1 MLPIATAFDSVS
13 NSCSEA
19 ISVQFEE
26 TQFWTYAQLQRS
38 SRQIAQGLGAHVGP
52 GQPVAVLLPRSP
64 AQIAAIIAILR
75 LGAVYVPINP
85 DLPQGRIE
93 QLLAQ
98 LTDPLVLCLQGQKAP
113 VLQDGGQAW
122 LTVNSQ
128 EKSIHVIPNKTASRD
143 LRDIGEEVHVEDV
156 AAVLFTSGS
165 TGLPKGVLL
174 THQNLLWPAQ
184 TVASQMQITP
194 ASRMLQFSQ
203 CSFDAH
209 LIDIL
214 STILYGG
221 CLLQV
226 SQDNLVSDLNGWI
239 RRMNPNTAHFTPS
252 TISLL
257 DPSRVPSIKKLVVSG
272 EPVSRDLVNRWA
284 NRVHLVNLYGPCEA
298 SSITFKILHPGD
310 DFNSVGKAASY
321 ASIAIVD
328 TTGAEQPAGVS
339 GELAVKGGTVFR
351 GYCNFASQNRFLDT
365 VQRLDGPDRG
375 PWYLTGD
382 RAYVDQSGEFYL
394 LGRND
399 DQVKINGQRVELGEI
414 EHAIQHHVG
423 RVIVRAHSVDG
434 HTRLFALVSTA
445 KALGAPDKE
454 IQLEN
459 SAHRVQKTVVAVCRG
474 LFPAYMVPR
483 VLVVEALPQS
493 RNGKIDLHKIKLFLE
508 NLYEH
513 EQEPKLTVQ
522 QIDDMEEQIQR
533 LVYRRLLQQV
543 PKNDSL
549 FNWGFTSL
557 DAMFLAQSLFDA
569 TSCQISFRQ
578 ILEAPRIIDIA
589 RFCRGGSPTAA
600 AAPLPPPCLAGECF
614 TPTIGQESMMNA
626 CMVFGNQMHILTFA
640 YEVDSA
646 ELDPSLLLQCVQAT
660 YDRHEA
666 FNTAYEH
673 EFDALPSA
681 RARVYAKGS
690 LPDRTVFHPWAKS
703 ENCSLDEKKADIFLR
718 ELNRDADMDLMKD
731 SPAWTALYQL
741 TPQAD
746 KWLVVFKFHHLV
758 IDELSF
764 DIFLSEVQGLYSSG
778 CKKQL
783 PPPVTQYSQFA
794 QVLRKHGEEKTA
806 HDLSWW
812 KSLGKSFRPSTLFAE
827 HHGMSNSLL
836 SLASEIS
843 WHDLP
848 DSAVTNLL
856 KHSGNST
863 SMFISWL
870 AFTQVFLS
878 RMTDKEKYL
887 LGVPTSHRTIDR
899 RFTTVVG
906 YCVSLVVVPVSV
918 KPERTI
924 ARHIAEMSKLYWE
937 CVEHQQSV
945 EDVLRC
951 FAATEGGGQHASLN
965 VQFAFHERNVT
976 QTVHEDVSLI
986 WQEVQAPSRGS
997 HYDLIIHV
1005 DVSSHPRRVGFEYR
1019 TEVLNG
1025 NAIIEWAA
1033 TFENLLGSI
1042 DTAVDLRD
1050 SDVTSSAVSVLDP
1063 STGITKAQTDFS
1075 PALQKPID
1083 TTTPKSQVIPG
1094 IKLDSSVTNAGLD
1107 VATVEDVLQM
1117 AAVVGSDVE
1126 SIYAPTAMQL
1136 SMLLQASFSP
1146 STYNLTLVLHLKG
1159 RIDVQLLEKA
1169 WDNVV
1174 AAHPA
1179 LRTVFYGIDHESLP
1193 YVGVELKPGIRVPV
1207 FNFVDQSATTS
1218 SKLSNLLDSEQN
1230 ALHEARNGLL
1240 HRLLL
1245 VRAADDQYTLVF
1257 TMHHAIIDGWSLRRL
1272 MADLRA
1278 AYANEKVAA
1287 GSSIPALLAEKS
1299 VLDKNVART
1308 FWTQYLATA
1317 KGPDVVK
1324 SDVDAGDQLTPEI
1337 KVIQPRQPSR
1347 VTPSALSGVGRKFG
1361 VTSFTVVQALLGMVL
1376 PRTNQKKSKIFWTTS
1391 SGRADLTGDVDAIGN
1406 FLTSIPCVVNVENDV
1421 SIESWLKQTQTGFQ
1435 KSLEY
1440 DYLPT
1445 PDILKCL
1452 PGTQTQVDTLLIF
1465 ENHPGEGLHGLAED
1479 IRITKVEGQEYS
1491 DVPLTIIVQPNQE
1504 SVTLTAKVDQ
1514 NRVHSGLAQRILD
1527 RLQGACEELCSAAT
1541 TSHTLES
1548 LAAHSNDYLERSAA
1562 LSGNLEI
1569 QQQPLPSEHLVSLFT
1584 EAAKAHPN
1592 CVALSTVSSQITFAE
1607 LDYLTAKVARKL
1619 RQASGNR
1626 PGVVTLF
1633 LDRGTTM
1640 IIAMIAALRA
1650 GMTYCPLE
1658 YDAPPT
1664 RLDLQTRQINASMVI
1679 SDHRGFC
1686 RLGTSFYQGLQTL
1699 DIDQAL
1705 QSPVND
1711 LSVVLSAIS
1720 PETLAYIMFTSGT
1733 TSEPKACSLSHGAVA
1748 QYVRQAVVRYGFKPG
1763 SRVLLCANYVFDA
1776 SVTDIFGCLSSGATI
1791 CQVPEDSLRS
1801 DLAMCINTLRI
1812 DSLHVTPSMLT
1823 LLTPSSV
1830 PTLRTVILGGE
1841 IITPD
1846 LVEQW
1851 AECVDLYGSYGPTE
1865 TAVQVLIHR
1874 ARRGTCV
1881 AYDAL
1886 PGNLVILVNKDGEVC
1901 YADEPGEVLIAGNQL
1916 FEGYYGNQIA
1926 TEGAQTRLPAFGN
1939 TRFYRTGDLGVYTP
1953 ELRIRILGRR
1963 GHQLKVSGVRINPEE
1978 VESAL
1983 RLHPAVHRA
1992 VVSAVHGRLHAA
2004 VQARVSKHELDTLEI
2019 AEFCKIHLPER
2030 LVPIVTQINEIPTI
2044 TSMKVDRRAAAQMLM
2059 QASVAVDSTISGSL
2073 SPNQKLIAG
2082 IVKEITGNDIFDAH
2096 VPLQQLG
2103 LDSLG
2108 LMRLRGALAKQYGIS
2123 LTYITLRRART
2134 LNGIAE
2140 LLQPSACGE
2149 SIVPSRPTLE
2159 HESVTVGLYPALRS
2173 QVTMWLAQERLQDA
2187 TYNVQRIIEL
2197 SGLSGAAVLAGVM
2210 AVTSQLE
2217 MFRTAF
2223 AHNKAQGQVSQI
2235 LGHRALIEAHY
2246 HTLSAEKDALQQVNE
2261 ILAGSSSRALDL
2273 RRGPLS
2279 IFHVFSESED
2289 RSYLSTQ
2296 IHHILIDAYTAAEVT
2311 TLILKASRGEIVV
2324 NHNDNTVS
2332 YAKRLAETGNS
2343 QGDQTRRLEN
2353 WLARL
2358 QGALPFI
2365 PTPPVLFK
2373 GAGFQ
2378 SMRRRS
2384 FLGPRWHGEISFDVM
2399 LALFLALMHRYV
2411 GSDDVLVTT
2420 PVSERGYAP
2429 GAATVL
2435 GNLTHTA
2442 FLRSRLSGQDSF
2454 SELLARTRAS
2464 IDFAM
2469 ENILPLE
2476 FVLSQAGR
2484 KLDDNSVQF
2493 VTHDIRPFEK
2503 KGMVDRT
2510 LDVVDQSK
2518 PMFDLMWH
2526 VFIHEDAMEILVE
2539 FNAERHHGAWMH
2551 SAIDGYATLVSTIT
2565 KRQNKPVDSL
2575 LNDTLQMPWAV
2586 PERVALPQSETLS
2599 KSSSSIKMST
2609 RPSSPEV
2616 GDYSEKLRPRTT
2628 KMPQADGLDS
2638 LATSLVLSTQCNT
2651 LSYDSTVDNDVDS
2664 ASLLLQEVKDSM
2676 SHAICQS
2683 LGIATV
2689 DPDRNLRE
2697 LGLDSFASMAFISH
2711 LYNVYPDLEIGIHD
2725 IVQYPTIS
2733 DLANYALK
2741 MQANDK
2747 TLDSTMQDHTSVVS
2761 TSASNEEGVKV
2772 AQASSIQRRFFLLQE
2787 QLGDTTYIVPLLYRV
2802 VGHGVSKILDAIQI
2816 IAQYHEI
2823 FRTTFDLEGDTV
2835 VQKVAS
2841 HARYSFE
2848 VDDLRHSANLDQ
2860 AKLAMRQVCA
2870 GICGQEFDLNT
2881 GPLFRCRGFLLPD
2894 GQQYVFL
2901 NFHHIIAD
2909 EQSVSCFVRHVEMIV
2924 KEKGPIGSI
2933 FPSTSYLDFSERHN
2947 RSLQPDQISTARKWW
2962 TEQMKSQ
2969 PLTAWSTSFESET
2982 EQFAPAKHVRHIAS
2996 FDFDP
3001 ASWAY
3006 SCGVTPF
3013 GTYLFTLQL
3022 LLTLRSGARGSTI
3035 LIPATSRSP
3044 RFGEQDMYG
3053 CFVNTLPVPMIAETD
3068 ATAMENLV
3076 AFNPTLF
3083 KILGF
3088 SNLPFEKIMEFNGH
3102 KMGDFDMMFVYH
3114 ENKKAKN
3121 EASVLQPAMDL
3132 MPALPGITAKFP
3144 ITFSMTRSVNNGS
3157 TTLNMY
3163 VEHNPNLVSSDEAVT
3178 VCQQFEDLLRL
3189 LTLRQGEIALDV
3201 IRQTL
3206 DHGPVVPYSFH
3217 GKWDRHILDDPLSD
3231 IQIMQQAKKTPETT
3245 AIVFEDSASVTYRE
3259 LVEMVNGVAHFLCS
3273 QVPASELR
3281 RQNICI
3287 VGDVSIERIVTIL
3300 AVMSIGAAYI
3310 PLDMK
3315 NPLEWNTT
3323 IIHDCNP
3330 KCILFLPEESGSSRA
3345 EASDSLR
3352 AYLPA
3357 ISNSIHG
3364 IGITTP
3370 LPKAT
3375 TPALDMRSRSEMD
3388 LAYVLYTSG
3397 STGVPKGV
3405 AIEHRALKNSVH
3417 EHVKLYHLS
3426 AEVRLLALAPWTF
3439 DVSLMDLFG
3448 PLVVGATMCIGR
3460 NDYVFSD
3467 IEEVATEMSITHIST
3482 TPTVAALLRPSHLP
3496 SVCMLAIGGE
3506 PLTAVVRDT
3515 WAEKVTLMNVYGPTE
3530 ATVDVVCRQVARD
3543 TSPKN
3548 IGWPL
3553 TNVFAYIVDEQMQ
3566 QVPVGKVGQ
3575 LAVSGPQVARGYIRE
3590 PQGKP
3595 SPFVNHPLYG
3605 RLYLTGD
3612 YAQFEPDGSVIC
3624 LGRMDTM
3631 VNLRGLRIELGAIEQ
3646 VVDKVLDTG
3655 KCVTLKIERDGQ
3667 EALVAIFTNKN
3678 EQSEIELLPRPVGQD
3693 STRLFEFARAISEK
3707 LPGYFM
3713 PTYWIPVT
3721 GFPRNKSQK
3730 LDRKAIQKYL
3740 DAMPSDVVSQYRWD
3754 QSAAKK
3760 LEITPKVDDVL
3771 LVLNS
3776 SDSLTPSQQTVRQAF
3791 SSVLGDKAYARDS
3804 NFFSVGGDS
3813 ISAIRLCSALRAKG
3827 AQVKVRE
3834 LYERPTIEKLAVLV
3848 EQRAPAKQES
3858 ILHATSPAEVHS
3870 SPVNSGVEQIII
3882 DAMYKVLGA
3891 QNVDVE
3897 SNFFTLGGDS
3907 ISAIRFSTA
3916 LRSAGFSVKVRDI
3929 YEKPTARLLAT
3940 KLSPSGSSS
3949 GVSQPSHVSAATPT
3963 PPPPASKVNSQ
3974 ISSERAGSASELVTV
3989 VRVAFHKVLGDR
4001 PMEDHSNFFTLG
4013 GDSISAIRCCTALRT
4028 SGFTVKVRD
4037 IYENPTVTGLAA
4049 LLAQRDPKP
4058 EQQRPSHVSNACT
4071 LRNTPIVEWFFRS
4084 GRANE
4089 NWFNQ
4094 GHVIQLADPH
4104 RFADLEK
4111 AWQTLIGLHPM
4122 LRVRVVGDGPEKT
4135 MAVPNTPNPQDY
4147 CVLRC
4152 KMNTWEEFRQAAQEL
4167 QSRLCLRR
4175 GPICGLGDFTVESAV
4190 YAVIVVNHLAV
4201 DAVSWH
4207 IIWHDLDC
4215 LLQGLRPENEF
4226 NTFKDWSDHLAIRS
4240 MKARL
4245 LDRPASEAGNDF
4257 FDIDQAALQKN
4268 TGSSVHFASL
4278 KSPAE
4283 IVELASRVHDVDVVD
4298 IVLAALLL
4306 AIRRWKS
4313 ASHIELNFESHGREL
4328 NHETLDVTRTVGWFT
4343 YMIPISFSLPPDTTG
4358 RDFVKQVREQ
4368 RINAVR
4374 QIDCAAPIADQVQ
4387 AHPCTFNYLGYTTS
4401 SSSYASFKKVR
4412 ADLGPLEDPRNR
4424 RPFTIDFEAA
4434 VSNNLLT
4441 VGAFFSTAL
4450 FSREALTQLLDF
4462 WTVDVRDLSTNESS
4476 RTTVASVESV
4486 VEFVIPIDAALESD
4500 RAAIEASLRS
4510 HRIPAKS
4517 VEEVLPTTDMQ
4528 SAMML
4533 ASLGSRSYMHRY
4545 DYMLE
4550 VQDLDRFCRAWEEI
4564 FINRHSIFRTV
4575 LIPISRTG
4583 STTMAQ
4589 VILRK
4594 ETVTGR
4600 LVVRKEPP
4608 KAQRAM
4614 TGQLLSVLYVFKSPA
4629 GSLNAS
4635 WVCHHALMDGWS
4647 RRLVF
4652 DEAHRL
4658 YAGHTLSPPPAQFRD
4673 LALHLQSQ
4681 KDQNNQFWSHLIE
4694 NAQPSLLVEHG
4705 ANEHLSVRQPKDR
4718 QYRTRINVDP
4728 EDLQAV
4734 ARAHCT
4740 TISALYQ
4747 ASWGL
4752 TLAIYLSSEDVTFG
4766 LISAGRSVD
4775 LDGIHAVVG
4784 PCLNNTPMRI
4794 RVNWTDKVSHY
4805 IEQVSETSMERSQY
4819 EGVSLRQIYATSG
4832 QRDLFN
4838 TTLLVPFSPL
4848 TTTSSSNPASSSS
4861 SFKMELQ
4868 SRDEVTD
4875 LPLLMSVEQGV
4886 SVAKTTVL
4894 TLRTNS
4900 REFRPTFCERLMHS
4914 FGKSLGYVSSLA
4926 RGTDCTLC
4934 DISLLDENHSQI
4946 LARHARGAGFPDEF
4960 AWTSYQLL
4968 SHRVQQTPQTLAV
4981 ECHQRGQTRNLTY
4994 EQLETQVQMVAARL
5008 AAAGIEQRT
5017 RIALFLDK
5025 SLELVVS
5032 IFAAHCLDCA
5042 YVPLDIESPA
5052 ASIATLIE
5060 KIGPSAIIT
5069 TPALRASLPKNPV
5082 PVFTTDT
5089 LFCPQKSAL
5098 FSRRRQNAGLDDLA
5112 AVLFTS
5118 GTTGTPKG
5126 VSMPHRQVVGYG
5138 IMMAQALGYTTTDRI
5153 FWFARPV
5160 FDVSQSDLFGSV
5172 FAGATLVITPHVDAM
5187 ARLAPLLAKLR
5198 ITSTSVTPSIA
5209 SLLRPQNLPLIR
5221 SLFLAGEMASQEV
5234 IRRWSATV
5242 RVINGYGPTE
5252 GVVVAWKHMKPDT
5265 SPHCIGRPSIGMN
5278 VFVLDAQMRQVP
5290 IGVRGTIWIAGRQL
5304 SQGYFGQPGATDQV
5318 FRSNL
5323 FGHGLMYNTGKNYFL
5338 MLLRDIGVWS
5348 HDGEL
5353 LYLSREDRQVK
5364 INGRRVELAEIESAL
5379 SNDSVQVAVLLLN
5392 KLGGWKELVAFF
5404 AQEEE
5409 SQKDHSV
5416 VAAELS
5422 AQANR
5427 HLPPHMVPQRF
5438 IFVPHLPLNGNAKVD
5453 TKSLE
5458 QAYLDGSLPNINA
5471 RTTKMSRAN
5480 EGSSCSAITLTDEEL
5495 DRRLSEALIHF
5506 PPALSAENKTSVEAS
5521 ERPNM
5526 FLFFAV
5532 TGTSVQYRLLA
5543 QRLSTYQVVGVDHLR
5558 TNQPEA
5564 YPSIT
5569 SMAADLAAILRRQQ
5583 PRGPYT
5589 LGGFSF
5595 GGLVAWAV
5603 AQYLEE
5609 QHGETIRLVLIDSEA
5624 LVQAPIPPQ
5633 ASAQDSQSVATAQ
5646 ETRERMY
5653 ERLFDIPSR
5662 KIADP
5667 ITTPELAEF
5676 RDMLLTQAHHNLAIH
5691 DVFRPE
5697 VLHAPILLI
5706 RRCMKKDNNPEE
5718 VNDGGDSSRHQSAC
5732 QGTNGFAEFAAG
5744 RLDVRCVPSSDH
5756 YTMLKDERCLRAIS
5770 KILEDDCLVF
5780 TGIMSNSWL
5789 PLASA
5794 H

>member
-1 MLPIATAFDSVS
+1 MLPIATAFDGVA
-13 NSCSEA
+13 NSSSEA
-19 ISVQFEE
+19 IAVQFEE
-26 TQFWTYAQLQRS
+26 TQFWTYAQLQKA
-38 SRQIAQGLGAHVGP
+38 SRQIAQGLDAHVGP
-52 GQPVAVLLPRSP
+52 GQSVAVLLPRSP
-64 AQIAAIIAILR
+64 TQIAAIIAILR
-75 LGAVYVPINP
+75 LGAVYVPINM

-98 LTDPLVLCLQGQKAP
+98 LTDPLVLCLHGQKPP
-113 VLQDGGQAW
+113 VLQDVNQAW
-122 LTVNSQ
+122 LAVNSQ
-128 EKSIHVIPNKTASRD
+128 EKSINVICNKIASRD
-143 LRDIGEEVHVEDV
+143 LQEIRREVHVEDV

-165 TGLPKGVLL
+165 TGLPKGVWL

-184 TVASQMQITP
+184 TVARQMQITP

-226 SQDNLVSDLNGWI
+226 SQDNVMSDLTGWI

-252 TISLL
+252 TILLL
-257 DPSRVPSIKKLVVSG
+257 DPLRVPSIKRLVVSG
-272 EPVSRDLVNRWA
+272 EQVSRDLVDRWA

-298 SSITFKILHPGD
+298 SSITFKILHSGD

-328 TTGAEQPAGVS
+328 AAGIEQSAGVP
-339 GELAVKGGTVFR
+339 GELAVKGETVFQ
-351 GYCNFASQNRFLDT
+351 GYCNFASHDRFLGT
-365 VQRLDGPDRG
+365 VQRLNGPDRG

-382 RAYVDQSGEFYL
+382 RAYVDQSGEFHL
-394 LGRND
+394 LGRDD

-423 RVIVRAHSVDG
+423 RVIVRAHRVDG

-445 KALGAPDKE
+445 KTLGAPDKE
-454 IQLEN
+454 IELEKE
-459 SAHRVQKTVVAVCRG
+459 AHGLQKTVVAVCRG

-493 RNGKIDLHKIKLFLE
+493 RNGKIDLQKIKLFLAQ
-508 NLYEH
+508 LYEND
-513 EQEPKLTVQ
+513 QEPKLTMQ
-522 QIDDMEEQIQR
+522 QLDEMEDRIQR
-533 LVYRRLLQQV
+533 LVYQRLLQHV

-549 FNWGFTSL
+549 FDWGFSSL
-557 DAMFLAQSLFDA
+557 DAMFLAQLLFD
-569 TSCQISFRQ
+569 TTGCQISFRQ

-589 RFCRGGSPTAA
+589 RFCRGGSSMA
-600 AAPLPPPCLAGECF
+600 AAPPLPLLCPAGKCF
-614 TPTIGQESMMNA
+614 TPTIGQESMLNA

-640 YEVDSA
+640 YEIEST
-646 ELDPSLLLQCVQAT
+646 ELDPSLLLKCVQT
-660 YDRHEA
+660 IYDRHEA
-666 FNTAYEH
+666 FNTTYEH
-673 EFDALPSA
+673 DFAVLPSA
-681 RARVYAKGS
+681 QARVNAQGS
-690 LPDRTVFHPWAKS
+690 LPNRTVFHPWTKS
-703 ENCSLDEKKADIFLR
+703 ENCTEDAKKVEIFRR
-718 ELNRDADMDLMKD
+718 ELNRDADMDLMED
-731 SPAWTALYQL
+731 SPAWTALHQL
-741 TPQAD
+741 TQRGE

-764 DIFLSEVQGLYSSG
+764 DIFLSEVQELYSSG

-783 PPPVTQYSQFA
+783 PPPATQYSQFA
-794 QVLRKHGEEKTA
+794 QVHRKDTEEKA
-806 HDLSWW
+806 ARDLSWW
-812 KSLGKSFRPSTLFAE
+812 NSLGKSLRPSNLFAE
-827 HHGMSNSLL
+827 HHGMSGSLL
-836 SLASEIS
+836 SLASDIY
-843 WHDLP
+843 WHDLH
-848 DSAVTNLL
+848 DSDVTNLL
-856 KHSGNST
+856 KHSGNGT

-870 AFTQVFLS
+870 GFTQVFLS
-878 RMTDKEKYL
+878 RMTGKEQYL

-906 YCVSLVVVPVSV
+906 YCVSLIVVPVLV
-918 KPERTI
+918 KPKKTI
-924 ARHIAEMSKLYWE
+924 TQHIAEMSKLYWE

-951 FAATEGGGQHASLN
+951 FAATEGGSQHAGLN

-976 QTVHEDVSLI
+976 QSVSDGVSLP

-997 HYDLIIHV
+997 HYDLIIHI
-1005 DVSSHPRRVGFEYR
+1005 DSSSHPRRVGFEYR
-1019 TEVLNG
+1019 TEVLNKS
-1025 NAIIEWAA
+1025 AIIDWAA
-1033 TFENLLGSI
+1033 AFEQLLGSI
-1042 DTAVDLRD
+1042 DTAVDPR
-1050 SDVTSSAVSVLDP
+1050 VSEDP
-1063 STGITKAQTDFS
+1063 LTGITEAQNVLS
-1075 PALQKPID
+1075 PTLSRPIEIR
-1083 TTTPKSQVIPG
+1083 TSESQVIPATR
-1094 IKLDSSVTNAGLD
+1094 LDLSVTNAGLD
-1107 VATVEDVLQM
+1107 AATIHDALQR
-1117 AAVVGSDVE
+1117 ASIVDSDVE
-1126 SIYAPTAMQL
+1126 YIYAPSAMQL
-1136 SMLLQASFSP
+1136 SMLLQASLSP
-1146 STYNLTLVLHLKG
+1146 STYNLTLALHLEG
-1159 RIDVQLLEKA
+1159 RVDVQQLRNA
-1169 WDNVV
+1169 WYKVV
-1174 AAHPA
+1174 TAHPA
-1179 LRTVFYGIDHESLP
+1179 LRTIFHGIDHESLP

-1207 FNFVDQSATTS
+1207 FNFVDQSAMTFS
-1218 SKLSNLLDSEQN
+1218 ELSTLLDSEQN
-1230 ALHEARNGLL
+1230 ALHKTRNGLL
-1240 HRLLL
+1240 HRFLL
-1245 VRAADDQYTLVF
+1245 VRATDDQYNLVL

-1272 MADLRA
+1272 MADLRT
-1278 AYANEKVAA
+1278 AYANEKVVA
-1287 GSSIPALLAEKS
+1287 GISISTLLAEKTG
-1299 VLDKNVART
+1299 LDKNLARI
-1308 FWTQYLATA
+1308 FWSQYLATA

-1324 SDVDAGDQLTPEI
+1324 SDVDAGDQLTPDI
-1337 KVIQPRQPSR
+1337 KIIQPRRPSR
-1347 VTPSALSGVGRKFG
+1347 ITPSALSGVSRKFG
-1361 VTSFTVVQALLGMVL
+1361 VTSFTVVQALLGLVL
-1376 PRTNQKKSKIFWTTS
+1376 PRTNQTKSTIFWTTS

-1406 FLTSIPCVVNVENDV
+1406 FLTSIPCVVNVEDDV
-1421 SIESWLKQTQTGFQ
+1421 SIESWLKQTQKGFQ

-1452 PGTQTQVDTLLIF
+1452 PETQTQVHTLIIF
-1465 ENHPGEGLHGLAED
+1465 ENHPGEGLEGLAED

-1491 DVPLTIIVQPNQE
+1491 DVPLTIIVQPNEE

-1527 RLQGACEELCSAAT
+1527 RLQGACEELCSAVT
-1541 TSHTLES
+1541 TCHTTQS
-1548 LAAHSNDYLERSAA
+1548 LAAHSNEYLEKSAA
-1562 LSGNLEI
+1562 LSQNLEI
-1569 QQQPLPSEHLVSLFT
+1569 RQQPSSSEHLVSLFI
-1584 EAAKAHPN
+1584 EAAKRYPD
-1592 CVALSTVSSQITFAE
+1592 CLALSTVSSQITFAE
-1607 LDYLTAKVARKL
+1607 LNYLTAKVARKL
-1619 RQASGNR
+1619 IQTSGNR

-1633 LDRGTTM
+1633 LDRGITM

-1658 YDAPPT
+1658 YDAPSA
-1664 RLDLQTRQINASMVI
+1664 RLDKQTRQINASLVI
-1679 SDHRGFC
+1679 SDHRGFS
-1686 RLGTSFYQGLQTL
+1686 RLGTGFYQGLQTL

-1711 LSVVLSAIS
+1711 LSVILPVVSS
-1720 PETLAYIMFTSGT
+1720 ESLAYIMFTSGT
-1733 TSEPKACSLSHGAVA
+1733 TSEPKACTLSHRAVA
-1748 QYVRQAVVRYGFKPG
+1748 QYVRQAIVHYGFKPG

-1776 SVTDIFGCLSSGATI
+1776 SVTDIFGCLTSGATL

-1812 DSLHVTPSMLT
+1812 DSLHVTPSMLG

-1830 PTLRTVILGGE
+1830 LTLRTVILGGE
-1841 IITPD
+1841 IISPD

-1865 TAVQVLIHR
+1865 TAVQVLIHC
-1874 ARRGTCV
+1874 ARKGTCI

-1886 PGNLVILVNKDGEVC
+1886 PGNLVILVNRDGEVC

-1916 FEGYYGNQIA
+1916 FEGYYGNKTA
-1926 TEGAQTRLPAFGN
+1926 TEGAITRLPAFGN

-1953 ELRIRILGRR
+1953 ELRIRILGRHD
-1963 GHQLKVSGVRINPEE
+1963 HQLKVSGVRINPDE
-1978 VESAL
+1978 VESVL
-1983 RLHPAVHRA
+1983 RLHPTVHRA
-1992 VVSAVHGRLHAA
+1992 VVTVVNGRLQAA
-2004 VQARVSKHELDTLEI
+2004 VEAHEPKHDLETMEI
-2019 AEFCKIHLPER
+2019 MEFCKIHLPER
-2030 LVPIVTQINEIPTI
+2030 LVPIVSQVNEIPTLPMGVGSP
-2044 TSMKVDRRAAAQMLM
+2044 T
-2059 QASVAVDSTISGSL
+2059 SGSL
-2073 SPNQKLIAG
+2073 SPNEKLIAG
-2082 IVKEITGNDIFDAH
+2082 LVKEITGNDVSSAH

-2108 LMRLRGALAKQYGIS
+2108 LMRLRGALAKQYNIS
-2123 LTYITLRRART
+2123 LTYVKLRRART
-2134 LNGIAE
+2134 LNGIAA
-2140 LLQPSACGE
+2140 LLQPATCGE
-2149 SIVPSRPTLE
+2149 SIVPSCPTLE
-2159 HESVTVGLYPALRS
+2159 HQSIALGSYPALRS

-2187 TYNVQRIIEL
+2187 TYNVERTIEL

-2223 AHNKAQGQVSQI
+2223 AHNKAQGKVLQI
-2235 LGHRALIEAHY
+2235 LGHQVLIEAHY
-2246 HTLSAEKDALQQVNE
+2246 HTLSAEKDAMQQVKE

-2273 RRGPLS
+2273 HRGPLS
-2279 IFHVFSESED
+2279 IFHVFSESEN
-2289 RSYLSTQ
+2289 RSYLSTT
-2296 IHHILIDAYTAAEVT
+2296 IHHILLDAYTAAEVT
-2311 TLILKASRGEIVV
+2311 MLIVKASRGELVV
-2324 NHNDNTVS
+2324 NHNDNTAS
-2332 YAKRLAETGNS
+2332 YAKRLTEAGNS
-2343 QGDQTRRLEN
+2343 QADQNRRLEN
-2353 WLARL
+2353 WLAML
-2358 QGALPFI
+2358 QGALPFV
-2365 PTPPVLFK
+2365 PARPALTN

-2378 SMRRRS
+2378 SVRRRS
-2384 FLGPRWHGEISFDVM
+2384 FLGPSWHGEISFDIL
-2399 LALFLALMHRYV
+2399 LALFLALMHRYS
-2411 GSDDVLVTT
+2411 GSGDVLVTT

-2429 GAATVL
+2429 GASTVL

-2454 SELLARTRAS
+2454 NELLTRTQAS
-2464 IDFAM
+2464 IEFAM
-2469 ENILPLE
+2469 ENIVPLE
-2476 FVLSQAGR
+2476 SVFSQAGR
-2484 KLDDNSVQF
+2484 KLDDHSVQF
-2493 VTHDIRPFEK
+2493 VTHDNRPFEQ

-2510 LDVVDQSK
+2510 LDVVDQSR

-2539 FNAERHHGAWMH
+2539 YNTERHHGAWMH
-2551 SAIDGYATLVSTIT
+2551 SAIDGYATLVSTIA
-2565 KRQNKPVDSL
+2565 NKKNQPVNSL
-2575 LNDTLQMPWAV
+2575 LNDILPPPWVV
-2586 PERVALPQSETLS
+2586 PERVTFSQAETMS
-2599 KSSSSIKMST
+2599 TSSNSIKMSPD
-2609 RPSSPEV
+2609 PSSPDV
-2616 GDYSEKLRPRTT
+2616 GDHSEKLQLN
-2628 KMPQADGLDS
+2628 KKELPQADGLDS
-2638 LATSLVLSTQCNT
+2638 LATSLVLSTKCNT
-2651 LSYDSTVDNDVDS
+2651 PSNDSTADEEVDS
-2664 ASLLLQEVKDSM
+2664 ASLSLQELKDAM
-2676 SHAICQS
+2676 SHAICKS
-2683 LGIATV
+2683 LGITTV

-2711 LYNVYPDLEIGIHD
+2711 MYNFYPELEIGIHD

-2733 DLANYALK
+2733 DLANYALQI
-2741 MQANDK
+2741 QANDSP
-2747 TLDSTMQDHTSVVS
+2747 LDPNMQDHEYLVVS
-2761 TSASNEEGVKV
+2761 PSASNEEGVKV

-2787 QLGDTTYIVPLLYRV
+2787 QLGDTTYIVPLLYLV
-2802 VGHGVSKILDAIQI
+2802 VSQDLSKVLDAVQK
-2816 IAQYHEI
+2816 IAQHHEI

-2841 HARYSFE
+2841 YARYSFE
-2848 VDDLRHSANLDQ
+2848 VDDLRHRGNIDE

-2870 GICGQEFDLNT
+2870 GICGQEFDLT
-2881 GPLFRCRGFLLPD
+2881 MGPLLRCRGFILPD

-2924 KEKGPIGSI
+2924 KKKGPIDTI
-2933 FPSTSYLDFSERHN
+2933 VPSTSYLDFSERHN
-2947 RSLQPDQISTARKWW
+2947 RALQPDHISSARKWW
-2962 TEQMKSQ
+2962 TEQMRSQ
-2969 PLTAWSTSFESET
+2969 PLKAWSTSHESQT

-3006 SCGVTPF
+3006 SCGATPF

-3022 LLTLRSGARGSTI
+3022 LLTLRSGSRGSTI

-3044 RFGEQDMYG
+3044 RFGEQEMYG

-3068 ATAMENLV
+3068 TTAMESLM

-3088 SNLPFEKIMEFNGH
+3088 SNLPFENIMEFNGH

-3114 ENKKAKN
+3114 EDQKVKN
-3121 EASVLQPAMDL
+3121 EASMLQPAMDL

-3144 ITFSMTRSVNNGS
+3144 ITFSMTRCVNNGS
-3157 TTLNMY
+3157 TTLKMY
-3163 VEHNPNLVSSDEAVT
+3163 VEHNPNLVSSDEAAT
-3178 VCQQFEDLLRL
+3178 VCQQFEDVLRL
-3189 LTLRQGEIALDV
+3189 LTLRQGDLSLDV

-3259 LVEMVNGVAHFLCS
+3259 LVEMVHGVAHFLCS
-3273 QVPASELR
+3273 QVPASELH
-3281 RQNICI
+3281 RQNVCI
-3287 VGDVSIERIVTIL
+3287 VGDVSIARIVAIL
-3300 AVMSIGAAYI
+3300 AIMSIGAAYI

-3315 NPLEWNTT
+3315 NPLEWNAT
-3323 IIHDCNP
+3323 IIRDCNP
-3330 KCILFLPEESGSSRA
+3330 KCILFLPEESGSARA
-3345 EASDSLR
+3345 EASNSLR
-3352 AYLPA
+3352 AYLPT
-3357 ISNSIHG
+3357 ISSSIHG

-3375 TPALDMRSRSEMD
+3375 NPAIDMQRRSEMD

-3426 AEVRLLALAPWTF
+3426 AEIRLLALAPWTF

-3496 SVCMLAIGGE
+3496 SVRMLAIGGE

-3553 TNVFAYIVDEQMQ
+3553 TNVFVFIVNEEMQ
-3566 QVPVGKVGQ
+3566 QVSVGEVGQ

-3678 EQSEIELLPRPVGQD
+3678 EQSEIELLPRPVGQELA
-3693 STRLFEFARAISEK
+3693 RLFEFARALSNK
-3707 LPGYFM
+3707 LPSYFM

-3730 LDRKAIQKYL
+3730 LDRKAIQKYI
-3740 DAMPSDVVSQYRWD
+3740 DAMPSNVLSQYRWD
-3754 QSAAKK
+3754 QSEPKEAQK
-3760 LEITPKVDDVL
+3760 LETTPKVEHTT
-3771 LVLNS
+3771 LVMTSN
-3776 SDSLTPSQQTVRQAF
+3776 DSLTPSQETIRQAF
-3791 SSVLGDKAYARDS
+3791 SSVLGDKAYTPGS
-3804 NFFSVGGDS
+3804 NFFSLGGDS

-3848 EQRAPAKQES
+3848 EQRMPEKQGSIQPANSPPKVQ
-3858 ILHATSPAEVHS
+3858 TSS
-3870 SPVNSGVEQIII
+3870 VNSEVERIII
-3882 DAMYKVLGA
+3882 DAMYKVLSA
-3891 QNVDVE
+3891 QDVKVD

-3907 ISAIRFSTA
+3907 ISAIRFSTT

-3929 YEKPTARLLAT
+3929 YETPTARLLAT
-3940 KLSPSGSSS
+3940 KLSPSRSSFRA
-3949 GVSQPSHVSAATPT
+3949 SQPSHVSAATPI
-3963 PPPPASKVNSQ
+3963 PPPPEPTVATQ
-3974 ISSERAGSASELVTV
+3974 ISLKSPGSAPELVTV
-3989 VRVAFHKVLGDR
+3989 VCAAFRKVLGGR
-4001 PMEDHSNFFTLG
+4001 SMEDQSNFFTLG
-4013 GDSISAIRCCTALRT
+4013 GDSISAIRCCTALRS

-4037 IYENPTVTGLAA
+4037 IYENPTVTALAS
-4049 LLAQRDPKP
+4049 LLAQRGPKP
-4058 EQQRPSHVSNACT
+4058 EQQSPSHVSNASL

-4084 GRANE
+4084 ARANE

-4104 RFADLEK
+4104 RFTDLER
-4111 AWQTLIGLHPM
+4111 AWQTLTSLHPM
-4122 LRVRVVGDGPEKT
+4122 LRARVVGEGSEKSI
-4135 MAVPNTPNPQDY
+4135 AVPNSSNPQDY
-4147 CVLRC
+4147 CVLRRN
-4152 KMNTWEEFRQAAQEL
+4152 MNSWEEFRQAAQEL
-4167 QSRLCLRR
+4167 QSRLNIRK
-4175 GPICGLGDFTVESAV
+4175 GPICGLGDFTVESTV
-4190 YAVIVVNHLAV
+4190 YAVIVINHLAV
-4201 DAVSWH
+4201 DVVSWH

-4215 LLQGLRPENEF
+4215 LLQGIRPEDEF
-4226 NTFKDWSDHLAIRS
+4226 NTFKDWSDHLATRS
-4240 MKARL
+4240 TKKRL
-4245 LDRPASEAGNDF
+4245 LDCPASEAGNDF
-4257 FDIDQAALQKN
+4257 FDIDAVALQKN

-4283 IVELASRVHDVDVVD
+4283 IVELATKVHDVEVVD
-4298 IVLAALLL
+4298 IILAALLL

-4313 ASHIELNFESHGREL
+4313 ATRVELNFESHGREL

-4343 YMIPISFSLPPDTTG
+4343 YIIPISFSLLPDTAG
-4358 RDFVKQVREQ
+4358 RDFVKQVREH

-4374 QIDCAAPIADQVQ
+4374 QIDCAAPIPDQVQ
-4387 AHPCTFNYLGYTTS
+4387 THPCTFNYLGYTTS

-4412 ADLGPLEDPRNR
+4412 ADIGPLEDPRNR
-4424 RPFTIDFEAA
+4424 RCFTIDFEAA

-4441 VGAFFSTAL
+4441 VGAFFSTEL
-4450 FSREALTQLLDF
+4450 FSRESLTQLLEF
-4462 WTVDVRDLSTNESS
+4462 WTADIRDLSTNDSS
-4476 RTTVASVESV
+4476 CTPVASVESV
-4486 VEFVIPIDAALESD
+4486 IPMDAALESD
-4500 RAAIEASLRS
+4500 RPAIEASLGS

-4517 VEEVLPTTDMQ
+4517 VEEVLPATDMQ
-4528 SAMML
+4528 TAMML

-4545 DYMLE
+4545 DYVLE
-4550 VQDLDRFCRAWEEI
+4550 VQDLDRFCRAWEEV

-4575 LIPISRTG
+4575 LIPISRPG

-4589 VILRK
+4589 VVLQK
-4594 ETVTGR
+4594 ETVVGR
-4600 LVVRKEPP
+4600 LLVREEPP
-4608 KAQRAM
+4608 KTQRAM
-4614 TGQLLSVLYVFKSPA
+4614 TGQLLSVLYVFKSSA

-4652 DEAHRL
+4652 DEVRRL
-4658 YAGHTLSPPPAQFRD
+4658 YAGHTLSSPPAQFRD
-4673 LALHLQSQ
+4673 LVFHLQSQ
-4681 KDQNNQFWSHLIE
+4681 KEQNDQFWSRFIE

-4705 ANEHLSVRQPKDR
+4705 ADERLSVRQPKSR
-4718 QYRTRINVDP
+4718 QYRIRINVDP
-4728 EDLQAV
+4728 EDMQAV
-4734 ARAHCT
+4734 ARDHCT

-4752 TLAIYLSSEDVTFG
+4752 TLAVYLSSADVTFG
-4766 LISAGRSVD
+4766 LINAGRSLD
-4775 LDGIHAVVG
+4775 LDGIHAIVG

-4794 RVNWTDKVSHY
+4794 QVNWTDKMSQY
-4805 IEQVSETSMERSQY
+4805 IEQVSEVSMERSQY
-4819 EGVSLRQIYATSG
+4819 EGLSLRQIYAASG
-4832 QRDLFN
+4832 QSDLFN

-4848 TTTSSSNPASSSS
+4848 AVASSSNPTGPSS

-4900 REFRPTFCERLMHS
+4900 RQFSQTFCERLLYS
-4914 FGKSLGYVSSLA
+4914 FGKSLEYVSSLA
-4926 RGTDCTLC
+4926 RGIDCTLS

-4946 LARHARGAGFPDEF
+4946 LDRHARGGVFPDQY

-4968 SHRVQQTPQTLAV
+4968 SYRVQQTPQSLAV
-4981 ECHQRGQTRNLTY
+4981 EYHQRGQTKTLTY
-4994 EQLETQVQMVAARL
+4994 EQLETQVQMVAAHL
-5008 AAAGIEQRT
+5008 AAAGIEHRT

-5025 SLELVVS
+5025 SIELVVS

-5052 ASIATLIE
+5052 ASITTLIE
-5060 KIGPSAIIT
+5060 QTDPSAIIT
-5069 TPALRASLPKNPV
+5069 TPNLRASLPNNLV

-5089 LFCPQKSAL
+5089 LFSPQKSISL
-5098 FSRRRQNAGLDDLA
+5098 SRRSQNAGLDDLA

-5126 VSMPHRQVVGYG
+5126 VSMPHRQIVGYG
-5138 IMMAQALGYTTTDRI
+5138 IMMAQAVGYTTTDRI

-5172 FAGATLVITPHVDAM
+5172 FAGATLVITPHADAM
-5187 ARLAPLLAKLR
+5187 ARLAPLLAQLQ

-5234 IRRWSATV
+5234 IRRWSSTV

-5265 SPHCIGRPSIGMN
+5265 SPHCIGRTAIGMD
-5278 VFVLDAQMRQVP
+5278 VFVLDAHMRQAP

-5304 SQGYFGQPGATDQV
+5304 SQGYFGQPGVTDQV
-5318 FRSNL
+5318 FRPNI
-5323 FGHGLMYNTGKNYFL
+5323 FGHGLIYNTG
-5338 MLLRDIGVWS
+5338 DIGVWS
-5348 HDGEL
+5348 HAGEL

-5364 INGRRVELAEIESAL
+5364 INGRRVELAEIESSL
-5379 SNDSVQVAVLLLN
+5379 STDSVQVAVLLLN
-5392 KLGGWKELVAFF
+5392 TAGDRKELVAFF
-5404 AQEEE
+5404 AQEEDP
-5409 SQKDHSV
+5409 QKNHSV
-5416 VAAELS
+5416 VEAELS

-5427 HLPPHMVPQRF
+5427 YLPPHMVPRRF
-5438 IFVPHLPLNGNAKVD
+5438 ISIPHLPLNGNAKID
-5453 TKSLE
+5453 TKRLE
-5458 QAYLDGSLPNINA
+5458 QDYLNGSLPYAKAI
-5471 RTTKMSRAN
+5471 TTKTARIS
-5480 EGSSCSAITLTDEEL
+5480 EDPIFPKITMTDEEL
-5495 DRRLSEALIHF
+5495 DGRLSEAFIHF
-5506 PPALSAENKTSVEAS
+5506 PPALSAENKTAVETS
-5521 ERPNM
+5521 KRPTM

-5543 QRLSTYQVVGVDHLR
+5543 QRLPTYRVIGVDHLR
-5558 TNQPEA
+5558 PNQPEA

-5583 PRGPYT
+5583 PRGPYN

-5603 AQYLEE
+5603 AKYLE
-5609 QHGETIRLVLIDSEA
+5609 QHGETVRLILIDSEA
-5624 LVQAPIPPQ
+5624 LVQAPIPPP
-5633 ASAQDSQSVATAQ
+5633 ASTQDSQSATAEQ
-5646 ETRERMY
+5646 EMREKMY

-5662 KIADP
+5662 EIADP
-5667 ITTPELAEF
+5667 VAIPELAEF
-5676 RDMLLTQAHHNLAIH
+5676 RDTLLTQAHHNLAIH

-5697 VLHAPILLI
+5697 VLRAPVLLI
-5706 RRCMKKDNNPEE
+5706 CRCMEKKDHPEE
-5718 VNDGGDSSRHQSAC
+5718 VRFDGNSNRHQGAC

-5756 YTMLKDERCLRAIS
+5756 YTMLKEERCLQAIG
-5770 KILEDDCLVF
+5770 KILEED
-5780 TGIMSNSWL
+5780 WRERK
-5789 PLASA
+5789 
-5794 H
+5794 